1 MKTTIVPKCLL
12 GGVIALSLAACGDS
26 DGGNGSSPPDA
37 SIVVAT
43 NAADASASLD
53 VYSPDLDTL
62 ASQFNSGSNEGI
74 AFDETGTLYQAGDSG
89 DFTGLRVFAN
99 FASRA
104 DGSEFVTGFDRQLDG
119 SAALAGGF
127 AGKGI
132 VVIDALGRVVVADNA
147 AADIKVFSS
156 TAGDGAA
163 PLNTITTV
171 AAPWDIAYDESSD
184 RLYAALTNGTVE
196 IFDDFSTDL
205 NAVADRSIFPAD
217 GDGAQLS
224 VNLHGIAIL
233 DNQLV
238 VTDVGDAA
246 VADDGQIFTLTDDGT
261 VAGGISADAR
271 IGGPRTRLGNPVDVV
286 LVGDTAVVAEKA
298 NGLVLSF
305 RGVTSASGDIDPD
318 YARPSAAPESVAV
331 LRRSTNLPVDTSDI
345 TTPDSVMAL
354 VVSTNPA
361 PPGGLFGG
369 VGDTGQIVLLET
381 DLSAEMGR
389 VDASAGGTVGTP
401 ARQLESIQV
410 DARGH
415 AYVSY
420 DNGSAGAANAGMLVI
435 NKVGARG
442 DAAVDDANTDRLI
455 AGAGS
460 TLNSPKG
467 VEIVQAQGLVLI
479 ADNGEPGIKG
489 FSLEAD
495 GNTTPVINV
504 TDVGVASIWDLDY
517 DLAADRLFVAG
528 TDGSVLVYDNFGA
541 RAATEAGATV
551 SRTIVPAS
559 GGTQISMNLHGIVHV
574 AASNQLIVTDVGD
587 AADATDGQLFVI
599 DNASGANGMVNVR
612 AQIGGDQTS
621 LGNPVDLS
629 FDGNAAYIAEKS
641 NDLVLRYNDVL
652 NLSGQN
658 NVAADAQIAVTK
670 PESVSLVR

>member
-12 GGVIALSLAACGDS
+12 GGAIALSLAACGDS

-163 PLNTITTV
+163 PLNTIATA

-286 LVGDTAVVAEKA
+286 LVGNTAVVAEKA

-345 TTPDSVMAL
+345 TTPDSVTAL
-354 VVSTNPA
+354 VVATNPA

-435 NKVGARG
+435 NTVGARG

-504 TDVGVASIWDLDY
+504 TDVGAASIWDLDY

-528 TDGSVLVYDNFGA
+528 TDGSVLVL
-541 RAATEAGATV
+541 
-551 SRTIVPAS
+551 S
-559 GGTQISMNLHGIVHV
+559 
-574 AASNQLIVTDVGD
+574 LIHT
-587 AADATDGQLFVI
+587 
-599 DNASGANGMVNVR
+599 
-612 AQIGGDQTS
+612 
-621 LGNPVDLS
+621 
-629 FDGNAAYIAEKS
+629 
-641 NDLVLRYNDVL
+641 
-652 NLSGQN
+652 
-658 NVAADAQIAVTK
+658 
-670 PESVSLVR
+670 